1 MPSLLEPERP
11 KKKEMPKEANTRN
24 DDEFDKLF
32 ETLRKP
38 DDKKTNPVG
47 GSNPNMEDEKVHV
60 QENENESSN
69 EEPIKKKANFS
80 PCNKERNINDEQET
94 SSIDENIESIE
105 PDLDLNSSP
114 STPNIEDEEKFF
126 SKIPSH
132 TEFKD
137 DDFAN
142 LQQLVDNSD
151 DLKDKNKTT
160 NLKQSKGANEVVAE
174 ENEHQDG
181 REKLNKNVGIVITN
195 RSPST
200 EDRRRHRNRSN
211 ERVKSEKDTFS
222 KVVSDIN
229 EEHKENKVVRVD
241 VEKDEKSTG
250 AIKHGKEN
258 VVSKE
263 CKDLTD
269 KTSIDKLLINENDS
283 GISKR
288 SNVRNE
294 EAEEPQITSNKISIT
309 KDQSG
314 EKIVDALNYN
324 RQNKQKEDTNL
335 EDQES
340 GKIHK
345 MQDIDKI
352 ERSTENKDCVPVK
365 KKMKSF
371 ASVMS
376 LFVKSKKDTSYVEN
390 PVKGRKTVKKLKKRS
405 QTQSLFSVDLSILSI
420 SCILCILPDSW
431 SSKLVSS
438 FCLFC
443 LL

>member
-1 MPSLLEPERP
+1 
-11 KKKEMPKEANTRN
+11 MPKEANTRN

-32 ETLRKP
+32 ETVRKS
-38 DDKKTNPVG
+38 DDKKT
-47 GSNPNMEDEKVHV
+47 NPNMEDEKVQV
-60 QENENESSN
+60 QENKDVMDESSN
-69 EEPIKKKANFS
+69 EEPINNKTKLS
-80 PCNKERNINDEQET
+80 PCNKEKDDNDEQDT
-94 SSIDENIESIE
+94 LSIDENIESIE

-114 STPNIEDEEKFF
+114 STPNIEEEEKLF

-142 LQQLVDNSD
+142 LRQLVDNSD
-151 DLKDKNKTT
+151 DLKNQNKTT

-241 VEKDEKSTG
+241 VEKDEKSTA

-258 VVSKE
+258 VVSKQ
-263 CKDLTD
+263 CKDLRD
-269 KTSIDKLLINENDS
+269 KTSIGKLLFDDKES
-283 GISKR
+283 GLSKR
-288 SNVRNE
+288 SIVGNV
-294 EAEEPQITSNKISIT
+294 EAEEPQSTSNKICIT
-309 KDQSG
+309 KHQSG

-352 ERSTENKDCVPVK
+352 ERSTENKDCV
-365 KKMKSF
+365 
-371 ASVMS
+371 
-376 LFVKSKKDTSYVEN
+376 
-390 PVKGRKTVKKLKKRS
+390 
-405 QTQSLFSVDLSILSI
+405 
-420 SCILCILPDSW
+420 
-431 SSKLVSS
+431 
-438 FCLFC
+438 
-443 LL
+443 